1 MIGITITPD
10 VTPAVYDALAMC
22 MDAAIEC
29 AKSATRVMVT
39 LEDPEQQAACE
50 QAVGILETMQ
60 RILQRQ
66 GSRDPGPQVD

>member
-1 MIGITITPD
+1 MIGITITP
-10 VTPAVYDALAMC
+10 AVSPSVYAALAMC
-22 MDAAIEC
+22 MDAATEC
-29 AKSATRVMVT
+29 AKSAPRVMVT
-39 LEDPEQQAACE
+39 LEDPEQQAACA

>member
-1 MIGITITPD
+1 MIGVTITPD
-10 VTPAVYDALAMC
+10 VATAVYGAIAMC
-22 MDAAIEC
+22 LDAAIEC
-29 AKSATRVMVT
+29 AKSATRVMAT

-66 GSRDPGPQVD
+66 GLHDPGPQVG